1 MVINTIINEKNGACR
16 FYSQTFM
23 HGINFLGKLFTNKKE
38 KEIIVHGLPLPKG
51 SD

>member
-23 HGINFLGKLFTNKKE
+23 HGINFLGKLFTNKKRE
-38 KEIIVHGLPLPKG
+38 GNN
-51 SD
+51 SSWTAAAQR